1 MKKSFKKL
9 GFVSLAASSVL
20 LGSMNATDLETY
32 AALQKPSHVFG
43 NYAKKDSGET
53 HHTTTSTLAPK
64 DSNPSTPQQEQQ
76 QAKSTATSDSQEA
89 KTLETT
95 ANTDQTT
102 ATTDKAYTT
111 STDSS
116 VKSVAENVES
126 DNTTVQ
132 GDEKTLEKAVDQVQA
147 DATSKDFNETTFT
160 TDQKAEQ
167 AAEQNLQ
174 KAENKL
180 KTDEG
185 ALDSALQQQQAKS
198 TATSDSQ
205 EAKTLET
212 TANTDQTTA
221 TTDKAYTTST
231 DSSVK
236 SVAENVESDNT
247 TVQGDEKTLEK
258 AVDQVQADATSKD
271 FNETTFT
278 TDQKAEQ
285 AAEQNL
291 QKAENKLKTDEG
303 ALDSALQQQQAKNT
317 LIKDTATVKGFNS
330 VSVSA
335 MDTTLSGVKTMYQQ
349 TETISTLLS
358 GNSGL
363 GSVISNAQGLSSAF
377 SALESAQNTLKGYLD
392 SSSATIGQL
401 TNGSNAVVGALDQA
415 IAQVDTA
422 LADLAANVADTPKTQ
437 AATLVTADNSTT
449 NSTTTDAINFLSA
462 LKNNLTA
469 QKDAFMNVHKNIQTA
484 VAQAQAT
491 YKPSVM
497 NTNNYGQMYGV
508 DAMAG
513 YKWFFGKTKRFGFR
527 TYGYYSY
534 NHANLSFVGSQ
545 LGIMEGASQVN
556 NFTYGVGFDALY
568 NFYESKEGYNTAGLF
583 MGFGLGGDSFIVQGE
598 SYLKSQMNICNNT
611 AGCSASMN
619 TSYFQM
625 PVEFGFRSNFSKHS
639 GIEVGF
645 KLPLFTNQFYKER
658 SVDESVDVFYKRNFS
673 IYFNYMINF

>member
-9 GFVSLAASSVL
+9 GFFSLATSSVL

-43 NYAKKDSGET
+43 NYAKKDSDDKG
-53 HHTTTSTLAPK
+53 K
-64 DSNPSTPQQEQQ
+64 DSKLSSDSPTQQ
-76 QAKSTATSDSQEA
+76 QAQSTASSGTPTPPTKEEP
-89 KTLETT
+89 KHT
-95 ANTDQTT
+95 ASSGTPTPS
-102 ATTDKAYTT
+102 A
-111 STDSS
+111 SGSS
-116 VKSVAENVES
+116 VA
-126 DNTTVQ
+126 
-132 GDEKTLEKAVDQVQA
+132 
-147 DATSKDFNETTFT
+147 
-160 TDQKAEQ
+160 
-167 AAEQNLQ
+167 
-174 KAENKL
+174 
-180 KTDEG
+180 
-185 ALDSALQQQQAKS
+185 
-198 TATSDSQ
+198 SQ
-205 EAKTLET
+205 LT
-212 TANTDQTTA
+212 
-221 TTDKAYTTST
+221 
-231 DSSVK
+231 
-236 SVAENVESDNT
+236 
-247 TVQGDEKTLEK
+247 
-258 AVDQVQADATSKD
+258 
-271 FNETTFT
+271 
-278 TDQKAEQ
+278 
-285 AAEQNL
+285 
-291 QKAENKLKTDEG
+291 
-303 ALDSALQQQQAKNT
+303 
-317 LIKDTATVKGFNS
+317 KDTTMVNNLKS

-335 MDTTLSGVKTMYQQ
+335 MNTTLSGVTQLSQQ
-349 TETISTLLS
+349 TATIGNLLNSSTDLS
-358 GNSGL
+358 
-363 GSVISNAQGLSSAF
+363 SVISNAQGLSSAF

-401 TNGSNAVVGALDQA
+401 TNGSNAVVGALNKA
-415 IAQVDTA
+415 INQVDMA
-422 LADLAANVADTPKTQ
+422 LADLATADTQKTQ
-437 AATLVTADNSTT
+437 AVTLATTGSST
-449 NSTTTDAINFLSA
+449 TTTDAINFLNA

-469 QKDAFMNVHKNIQTA
+469 QKDAFMSVHKNIQTA

-491 YKPSVM
+491 YTPSVI

-527 TYGYYSY
+527 SYGYYSY

-583 MGFGLGGDSFIVQGE
+583 LGFGLGGDSFIVQGE
-598 SYLKSQMNICNNT
+598 SYLKSQMQICNNT

-658 SVDESVDVFYKRNFS
+658 GVDGSVDVFYKRNFS

>member
-43 NYAKKDSGET
+43 NYAEKDKDSKDTNSDKDKGNSGGT
-53 HHTTTSTLAPK
+53 LTQQDQAQTTASSGTPT
-64 DSNPSTPQQEQQ
+64 PSTPPTKKEEPSGSGGD
-76 QAKSTATSDSQEA
+76 KHTASSGTPSPSGSGVASQ
-89 KTLETT
+89 L
-95 ANTDQTT
+95 
-102 ATTDKAYTT
+102 
-111 STDSS
+111 
-116 VKSVAENVES
+116 VK
-126 DNTTVQ
+126 DTTTV
-132 GDEKTLEKAVDQVQA
+132 
-147 DATSKDFNETTFT
+147 N
-160 TDQKAEQ
+160 
-167 AAEQNLQ
+167 NL
-174 KAENKL
+174 K
-180 KTDEG
+180 
-185 ALDSALQQQQAKS
+185 
-198 TATSDSQ
+198 
-205 EAKTLET
+205 
-212 TANTDQTTA
+212 
-221 TTDKAYTTST
+221 
-231 DSSVK
+231 
-236 SVAENVESDNT
+236 
-247 TVQGDEKTLEK
+247 
-258 AVDQVQADATSKD
+258 
-271 FNETTFT
+271 
-278 TDQKAEQ
+278 
-285 AAEQNL
+285 
-291 QKAENKLKTDEG
+291 
-303 ALDSALQQQQAKNT
+303 
-317 LIKDTATVKGFNS
+317 S
-330 VSVSA
+330 VSVSD
-335 MDTTLSGVKTMYQQ
+335 MNTTLSGVETMSQQ
-349 TETISTLLS
+349 SATIGNLL
-358 GNSGL
+358 NSSADL
-363 GSVISNAQGLSSAF
+363 NSVIPNAQGLSSAF

-401 TNGSNAVVGALDQA
+401 TNGSNAVVGALDKA
-415 IAQVDTA
+415 INQVDMA
-422 LADLAANVADTPKTQ
+422 LSDLATADTQKTQ
-437 AATLVTADNSTT
+437 AVTLATTDS
-449 NSTTTDAINFLSA
+449 STTTDAINFLNA
-462 LKNNLTA
+462 LKTNLTA

-491 YKPSVM
+491 YTPSVI

-527 TYGYYSY
+527 SYGYYSY

-583 MGFGLGGDSFIVQGE
+583 LGFGLGGDSFIVQGE
-598 SYLKSQMNICNNT
+598 SYLKSQMQICNNT

-658 SVDESVDVFYKRNFS
+658 GVDGSVDVFYKRNFS

>member
-9 GFVSLAASSVL
+9 GFFSLATSSVL

-43 NYAKKDSGET
+43 NYAEKDKDSKL
-53 HHTTTSTLAPK
+53 TS
-64 DSNPSTPQQEQQ
+64 DSPTQQ
-76 QAKSTATSDSQEA
+76 QAQKAAQNTAQSDSKEA
-89 KTLETT
+89 TTLENT
-95 ANTDQTT
+95 ASTDNIT
-102 ATTDKAYTT
+102 ATTDEAYTT
-111 STDSS
+111 STDTT
-116 VKSVAENVES
+116 VADAAKQVET
-126 DNTTVQ
+126 DNTAVQ
-132 GDEKTLEKAVDQVQA
+132 NAETALQKAVTKVEN
-147 DATSKDFNETTFT
+147 DAKATNFDETTFQA
-160 TDQKAEQ
+160 DQQAEQ
-167 AAEQNLQ
+167 TAETNLQ
-174 KAENKL
+174 KAENQL
-180 KTDEG
+180 TNDQ
-185 ALDSALQQQQAKS
+185 S
-198 TATSDSQ
+198 
-205 EAKTLET
+205 TLET
-212 TANTDQTTA
+212 ALKDQTP
-221 TTDKAYTTST
+221 ST
-231 DSSVK
+231 PP
-236 SVAENVESDNT
+236 
-247 TVQGDEKTLEK
+247 
-258 AVDQVQADATSKD
+258 ATSGGTGGDKHTASSGAPAP
-271 FNETTFT
+271 ETPPTPT
-278 TDQKAEQ
+278 PSTS
-285 AAEQNL
+285 
-291 QKAENKLKTDEG
+291 G
-303 ALDSALQQQQAKNT
+303 GNT
-317 LIKDTATVKGFNS
+317 ITSQLTKDTTMVNNLKS

-335 MDTTLSGVKTMYQQ
+335 MNTTLSGVTQLSQQ
-349 TETISTLLS
+349 TAAISNLLS
-358 GNSGL
+358 GNPNL

-401 TNGSNAVVGALDQA
+401 TNGSNAVVGALDKA
-415 IAQVDTA
+415 INQVDMA
-422 LADLAANVADTPKTQ
+422 LADLSAADTQKTQ
-437 AATLVTADNSTT
+437 AVALVAASDSAT
-449 NSTTTDAINFLSA
+449 TTTDAINFLNA
-462 LKNNLTA
+462 LKTNLMA

-491 YKPSVM
+491 YTPSVI

-527 TYGYYSY
+527 SYGYYSY

-583 MGFGLGGDSFIVQGE
+583 LGFGLGGDSFIVQGE
-598 SYLKSQMNICNNT
+598 SYLKSQMRICNNT

-639 GIEVGF
+639 GIEVGL

-658 SVDESVDVFYKRNFS
+658 GVDGSVDVFYKRNFS